1 MSQTAS
7 AQSTLKA
14 NEQISPE
21 ALSDYIDAY
30 VDDSWRLSIED
41 LVGKEA
47 QKFRPIETPT
57 PNFGFIDG
65 KVWLRIAL
73 QNTTKDVDQWYLHTQ
88 ENFLQYYEVY
98 AVRDGQRIELL
109 DKHTPE
115 TKFKDRQI
123 QFPELVTSFDFQPA
137 ETLTLYIAY
146 SSGGSSNISLSLE
159 TQSSY
164 ERKAFQQTSKNFV
177 SYGMMLIL
185 IVTSLLALLILRL
198 RVFLS
203 YLTYVLVTLLFLMH
217 SDGVA
222 FQYFWPNHPGFNS
235 NFSIIIGLAFAIVPY
250 NFARVFLRTKLYHPR
265 MDKVMRWIMIITPC
279 VIIPAAFIDPQRT
292 KQVLML
298 LVLMAIV
305 IGTYAGFIASL
316 TRFKEVRFYLFAWIF
331 GVVSAGLMNLRHFT
345 GLDIGQ
351 DLELDSIRVSIVV
364 DAIMM
369 GLGVADR
376 YSQNMRAQRQADKER
391 LDQANLN
398 LALNTRLFDLEEQ
411 FNLATEL
418 VATRDKDIINTVH
431 DLREPLH
438 ALRLNIQSL
447 RESGNID
454 REETLG
460 FEETFTYLETLIAG
474 YLKTSVVKPAADLI
488 GPQQTESDLEI
499 GEILGAIY
507 EMFLPDAKEKGLDFR
522 YVKSSLSAEIDPL
535 PLMRIVSNLVS
546 NAIKYTPEGKIL
558 LGVRRRPNGFRI
570 EVHDTGLGMTQTEF
584 ETAQK
589 RHVRLHEDDETIKG
603 HGYGLAIASELAE
616 NNDFRLFT
624 LVGRKSGTSIALA
637 VKKP

>member
-1 MSQTAS
+1 
-7 AQSTLKA
+7 
-14 NEQISPE
+14 
-21 ALSDYIDAY
+21 
-30 VDDSWRLSIED
+30 
-41 LVGKEA
+41 
-47 QKFRPIETPT
+47 
-57 PNFGFIDG
+57 
-65 KVWLRIAL
+65 
-73 QNTTKDVDQWYLHTQ
+73 
-88 ENFLQYYEVY
+88 
-98 AVRDGQRIELL
+98 
-109 DKHTPE
+109 
-115 TKFKDRQI
+115 
-123 QFPELVTSFDFQPA
+123 
-137 ETLTLYIAY
+137 
-146 SSGGSSNISLSLE
+146 
-159 TQSSY
+159 
-164 ERKAFQQTSKNFV
+164 
-177 SYGMMLIL
+177 
-185 IVTSLLALLILRL
+185 
-198 RVFLS
+198 
-203 YLTYVLVTLLFLMH
+203 
-217 SDGVA
+217 
-222 FQYFWPNHPGFNS
+222 
-235 NFSIIIGLAFAIVPY
+235 
-250 NFARVFLRTKLYHPR
+250 
-265 MDKVMRWIMIITPC
+265 MRWIMIITPC

-351 DLELDSIRVSIVV
+351 DIELDSIRVSIVV